1 MAPRHN
7 SAPGAKR
14 RASPDGMHPRAP
26 MAAPEVTLSEEGGV
40 RYLHFGTPWVQGAM
54 RIRQPYA
61 LELEYQQHMMAVGAC
76 LPEPQDILIL
86 GMGAGALAKFCWQQ
100 CPSAL
105 VRVVEYFPEVVRVAQ
120 ACFALPQDARM
131 RILIQDALTYL
142 DSDLGCA
149 PADWLLVDL
158 YDGEARGPVYDDE
171 RFYARCRGVLRSPGV
186 AAFNLFGGHFR
197 SSWQKIAAAF
207 SGAAIA
213 LPATDAGNR
222 IVLAYE
228 GDIDWMDASMDTHA
242 RQLGLRWG
250 LPMHTWV
257 ARRQHAQAA
266 LQRRTSAKKRTD
278 EIAV

>member
-7 SAPGAKR
+7 SSPGAQR
-14 RASPDGMHPRAP
+14 RASPDGTRARGP
-26 MAAPEVTLSEEGGV
+26 MPVPEVTLSEDGGV

-76 LPEPQDILIL
+76 LPEPQDVLIL
-86 GMGAGALAKFCWQQ
+86 GMGAGALAKFCWRQ

-105 VRVVEYFPEVVRVAQ
+105 IRVVEYFPEVVRVAQ
-120 ACFALPQDARM
+120 EYFALPQDARM
-131 RILIQDALTYL
+131 RITIQDALTYL
-142 DSDLGCA
+142 DPSLGCA

-158 YDGEARGPVYDDE
+158 YDSEARGPVYDDE
-171 RFYARCRGVLRSPGV
+171 GFYARCRSVLRRPGV

-197 SSWQKIAAAF
+197 SSWQKIATAF

-228 GDIDWMDASMDTHA
+228 GDINWMDASMDTHA
-242 RQLGLRWG
+242 RQLALRWR
-250 LPMHTWV
+250 LPVHTWV

-266 LQRRTSAKKRTD
+266 LRMRPSAIKRTD
-278 EIAV
+278 ELVV